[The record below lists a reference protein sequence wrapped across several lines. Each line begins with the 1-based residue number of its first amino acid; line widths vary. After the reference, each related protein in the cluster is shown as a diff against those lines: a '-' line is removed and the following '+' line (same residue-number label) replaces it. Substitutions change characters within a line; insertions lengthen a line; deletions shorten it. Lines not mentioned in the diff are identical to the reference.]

1 MYSYV
6 TYGVKLHN
14 ILMVLMEISLILEL
28 WIFFSRLIRSAG
40 LKKIMRIGIL
50 FLMSFVLMCFF
61 LNDHRYQI
69 GENNHPSFLLKIPI

>member
-50 FLMSFVLMCFF
+50 F
-61 LNDHRYQI
+61 
-69 GENNHPSFLLKIPI
+69 